1 MKSQHGPSS
10 LLYNKK
16 RIQSITASEKK
27 KGIAGDFSAFVM
39 SSHTLK
45 ATHFKHGY
53 FIISAAILTRK
64 QSPHAAAPAHPDTPS
79 LPFVQNTQKYMIKR
93 PKRVGVEAESLL
105 QSVWPRCTI

>member
-16 RIQSITASEKK
+16 RIQSITASKWFQREK

-53 FIISAAILTRK
+53 FIISAAFDEDAKSTCRGP
-64 QSPHAAAPAHPDTPS
+64 STSGPHS

-93 PKRVGVEAESLL
+93 PKRVGV
-105 QSVWPRCTI
+105 